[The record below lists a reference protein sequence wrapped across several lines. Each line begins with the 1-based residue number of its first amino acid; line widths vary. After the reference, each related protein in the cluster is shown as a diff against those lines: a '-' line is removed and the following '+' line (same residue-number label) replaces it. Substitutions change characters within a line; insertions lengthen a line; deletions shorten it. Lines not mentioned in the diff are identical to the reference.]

1 MKKKIIIVLGSNH
14 EQEKNVRVAMA
25 LLVQAFPG
33 ILFSRSLWTE
43 PIGMERGG
51 TDGRRELTT
60 SQQFVN
66 AIGIAMTE
74 MEEEQVVHVLKDI
87 ERQCGRTKEDKA
99 LGIVKLD
106 LDLLLY
112 GDIRH
117 KESDWER
124 DYVKLLM
131 NEMDEVMMYDHKSL

>member
-1 MKKKIIIVLGSNH
+1 MKEKIIIVLGSNQ
-14 EQEKNVRVAMA
+14 EQEKNVRVAMT
-25 LLVQAFPG
+25 LLAQTFPG
-33 ILFSRSLWTE
+33 IRFSRCLWTE

-51 TDGRRELTT
+51 IDARQKLKAAP
-60 SQQFVN
+60 QFVN

-74 MEEEQVVHVLKDI
+74 MEERQVVHILKSI

-117 KESDWER
+117 KNADWER
-124 DYVKLLM
+124 DYVKQLM
-131 NEMDEVMMYDHKSL
+131 SEMN

>member
-25 LLVQAFPG
+25 LLAQTFPS
-33 ILFSRSLWTE
+33 IHFSRCLWTE

-51 TDGRRELTT
+51 IDARQKLKA
-60 SQQFVN
+60 SPQFVN

-74 MEEEQVVHVLKDI
+74 MEEVQVVHVLKDI
-87 ERQCGRTKEDKA
+87 ERKCGRTKEDKA
-99 LGIVKLD
+99 VGIVKLD

-117 KESDWER
+117 KNADWER
-124 DYVKLLM
+124 DYVKQLM
-131 NEMDEVMMYDHKSL
+131 SEMD